1 MAFHKGRLKRK
12 PNLVPSVMVLV
23 NLVLVVS
30 ALGYAHV
37 MIVVFGNPFEG
48 EIVVRW
54 DFGWH
59 NQKGGWVDVIEAI
72 KLRDEGTLKTGDL
85 FCCPQCV
92 RKEDGVR
99 LHPVDSVARAKH
111 LRRDPTYNEDT
122 VRSSC
127 TKQTDSRKKGE
138 TWKHTR
144 VLNAIEYMF
153 DHENL
158 LSDIGF
164 SRFKRLDGAR
174 EWDFDLFDENNNNSK
189 LIVVLKNLNRARSIK
204 RQNPNAHILHIHRW
218 READVDFVEYIKNML
233 IQIFN
238 DDSKNDEFCEYVK
251 KTFAIPC
258 IGLRPE
264 QSKTNPLVGRGMV
277 VKITSEMEEDSF
289 EADQLQMIEHLVE
302 RVQEHN
308 MWAISTL
315 GEHRFDTKH
324 LSFEEFT
331 GVGKHPDPA
340 VDAILSA
347 LSDGS
352 NHPGVAFHQFPD
364 QVKLRRDAIQNEEL
378 VDNYAA
384 SVIQELKEE
393 GIEIPDENSL
403 REHVINEFIQNTNS
417 QAEEIERIQSE
428 SENVRKDALDWVVS
442 NSEKKLL
449 KLLKDGKLRVDAE
462 NEIEFYVEGEWYLWT
477 QKEQNPCAYERQ
489 RQAAVV
495 DAPQL
500 LAPWENLSEDG
511 RKKCLK
517 GLKKRYREYVY
528 VAGFPYILTP
538 LVDIKLGQK
547 PKVLTD
553 PYGLV
558 NRIVEVSPKDEFEFT
573 PLLTEELNSLC
584 FYLSADKLIDKQE
597 SKHPSFLDL
606 MWAAK
611 NGTEHLQRVVEL
623 QLPQPIE
630 KLLEG
635 KVNVSIEILDLLAQ
649 SLESRDDTNT

>member
-1 MAFHKGRLKRK
+1 
-12 PNLVPSVMVLV
+12 MVLV
-23 NLVLVVS
+23 NLVRLVS

-37 MIVVFGNPFEG
+37 MIVVSGKPFEG
-48 EIVVRW
+48 EIVLRW

-59 NQKGGWVDVIEAI
+59 NHEGRWVDVIEAI

-85 FCCPQCV
+85 FCCPKCV
-92 RKEDGVR
+92 KEEDGVR
-99 LHPVDSVARAKH
+99 LHPVDSIARAKH

-127 TKQTDSRKKGE
+127 IKQTDSKEKGE

-158 LSDIGF
+158 LTDIGF
-164 SRFKRLDGAR
+164 SRFKRVDGAR
-174 EWDFDLFDENNNNSK
+174 RWDFDLFDENDNTSK

-204 RQNPNAHILHIHRW
+204 RHNPNARILYIHRW
-218 READVDFVEYIKNML
+218 READVDFVEYIKNRL
-233 IQIFN
+233 IQIFG
-238 DDSKNDEFCEYVK
+238 DDSKNDDFCDHVE

-264 QSKTNPLVGRGMV
+264 QSKTNPMVGRGMP
-277 VKITSEMEEDSF
+277 VKITLEMEEDSF

-308 MWAISTL
+308 NWANSTL
-315 GEHRFDTKH
+315 GEHRFDTKY

-347 LSDGS
+347 LSDGF
-352 NHPGVAFHQFPD
+352 NHPGIVFHQFPD
-364 QVKLRRDAIQNEEL
+364 QSKLRRDAIKNEEL
-378 VDNYAA
+378 VDNYATR
-384 SVIQELKEE
+384 VIQGLKEE
-393 GIEIPDENSL
+393 GVEIPDENSL
-403 REHVINEFIQNTNS
+403 RERVINEFIQNTNA
-417 QAEEIERIQSE
+417 QAEEIEKIHLE
-428 SENVRKDALDWVVS
+428 SENVRKDALDWVIA
-442 NSEKKLL
+442 NSEKKML
-449 KLLKDGKLRVDAE
+449 KLLRDGKLRVNPE
-462 NEIEFYVEGEWYLWT
+462 GKVEFCVEQKWYIWT
-477 QKEQNPCAYERQ
+477 YNEQNPCGYELQ
-489 RQAAVV
+489 RHAAVL

-500 LAPWENLSEDG
+500 LAPWENLSEDS

-517 GLKKRYREYVY
+517 GLKKRYREHVY
-528 VAGFPYILTP
+528 VAGIPYILTP
-538 LVDIKLGQK
+538 LVDIKLGQN

-558 NRIVEVSPKDEFEFT
+558 NRIVNLSPNDDFEFT
-573 PLLTEELNSLC
+573 PLRSEELNSLC
-584 FYLSADKLIDKQE
+584 FYLSANKFMSTQE
-597 SKHPSFLDL
+597 PKHPIFQDL

-611 NGTEHLQRVVEL
+611 KSMEHLQRSVEIK
-623 QLPQPIE
+623 LPQPIE
-630 KLLEG
+630 NLLEG
-635 KVNVSIEILDLLAQ
+635 KDDLSIEILDLVAKHLGSSDHA
-649 SLESRDDTNT
+649 DT